1 MYTLDDIKKE
11 DQEIASAIVFHCPVR
26 MIHLQKIVFEG
37 QVYTDNDAYS
47 VRFSVVFKKV
57 FAQIFHQCIKE
68 KEEPV
73 QTDSSF
79 LLLFLE
85 DDFILISQSKLA
97 FCHIFNIL

>member
-1 MYTLDDIKKE
+1 MRKTKKRRRGSGTAG
-11 DQEIASAIVFHCPVR
+11 IMIIVLAFLVVMTVQICR
-26 MIHLQKIVFEG
+26 IRSK
-37 QVYTDNDAYS
+37 DAEY
-47 VRFSVVFKKV
+47 
-57 FAQIFHQCIKE
+57 AAKE